1 MHMTKEKKHF
11 WNNKICCHKYGCVFC
26 KSRKCC
32 RPHPISRQSKHRLY
46 LSQNIWFQERYRI
59 SCRNLHS
66 FIYTFYTAREG
77 RKMGRLLYRRC
88 NMSGKVALFNKGSEQ
103 DLRERRSSIVVT
115 NGLPLRHSN
124 KPKCQQC
131 RLCMYYQEKD
141 ISNRRKTGTGSNACI

>member
-1 MHMTKEKKHF
+1 
-11 WNNKICCHKYGCVFC
+11 
-26 KSRKCC
+26 
-32 RPHPISRQSKHRLY
+32 
-46 LSQNIWFQERYRI
+46 
-59 SCRNLHS
+59 
-66 FIYTFYTAREG
+66 
-77 RKMGRLLYRRC
+77 MGRLLYRRC

-141 ISNRRKTGTGSNACI
+141 ISNRRKTGTGSYCPTAAAAALCVRK